1 MNNPVKRVTVTL
13 DNGEVITVNGRGRLN
28 VYTDEIDGKPCEIA
42 LVHLVIAPPS
52 EPVPSSQNQPQ
63 DSSGGE

>member
-13 DNGEVITVNGRGRLN
+13 DNGEVITVSGRGRLN
-28 VYTDEIDGKPCEIA
+28 VYTDKIDGKPCEIA
-42 LVHLVIAPPS
+42 IVHLVIAPHS